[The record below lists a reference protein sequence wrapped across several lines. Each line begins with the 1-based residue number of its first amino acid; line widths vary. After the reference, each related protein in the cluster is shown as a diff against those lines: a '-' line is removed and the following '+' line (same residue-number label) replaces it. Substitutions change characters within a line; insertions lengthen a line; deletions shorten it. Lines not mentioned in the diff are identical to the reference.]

1 MKKNIGLLFV
11 LLFTAF
17 TLISCGEKPV
27 LDECG
32 CYSSF
37 EQAKKE
43 AAKQKKAMLLIVT
56 SDGDDEVST
65 AFVQNVLKNESFRER
80 SEKDF
85 ILCHLDFSEKS
96 YQKTVIKDDASE
108 EEIKAADAFS
118 EMMQKNF
125 VFVQNIGLEYVPAVF
140 LMTKE
145 AFIVNEIFIENDEC
159 TADKFFAEL
168 IGYQQQFDDFEVM
181 VKETTKGSKLER
193 LQAMDNIYDTTP
205 DRYKVSL
212 ESMWKS
218 AVKLDKKNKT
228 GLASKY
234 IYMDADEKAAELFYK
249 QDVEGAMNV
258 YLKMID
264 SKVLNPEDNQ
274 KAYSMCAYILQAS
287 GSSDVTAML
296 SYYQK
301 AIDAAPESEFAPNL
315 RQVMEYISQATVT
328 APLTDSDF
336 EDSEPASME

>member
-1 MKKNIGLLFV
+1 MKKLSEI
-11 LLFTAF
+11 LFTLFF
-17 TLISCGEKPV
+17 TLAIISCGAKPM

-32 CYSSF
+32 CYASL
-37 EQAKKE
+37 EQAKKA
-43 AAKQKKAMLLIVT
+43 AAKQKKAMLLMVT

-65 AFVQNVLKNESFRER
+65 AFVEKVLKDNSFRER
-80 SEKDF
+80 TQKDF

-108 EEIKAADAFS
+108 DEVKAADAFS
-118 EMMQKNF
+118 EVMQKNF
-125 VFVQNIGLEYVPAVF
+125 LFIQNVGLEYVPAVF

-145 AFIVNEIFIENDEC
+145 SFIVNEIFIEDSSY
-159 TADKFFAEL
+159 TADKFLSEL
-168 IGYQQQFDDFEVM
+168 ITYQQQFDDFQAM
-181 VKETTKGSKLER
+181 VKATTKGSKKER
-193 LQAMDNIYDTTP
+193 LEAMDNIYDTTP
-205 DRYKVSL
+205 ERYKVSL
-212 ESMWKS
+212 EGLWKA

-234 IYMDADEKAAELFYK
+234 IYMDADGKAAELFYK
-249 QDVEGAMNV
+249 QDIEGAMNV

-287 GSSDVTAML
+287 GSADITAML

-315 RQVMEYISQATVT
+315 RQVMEYISQATL
-328 APLTDSDF
+328 AEPLADDDFKDIDSVDV
-336 EDSEPASME
+336 E